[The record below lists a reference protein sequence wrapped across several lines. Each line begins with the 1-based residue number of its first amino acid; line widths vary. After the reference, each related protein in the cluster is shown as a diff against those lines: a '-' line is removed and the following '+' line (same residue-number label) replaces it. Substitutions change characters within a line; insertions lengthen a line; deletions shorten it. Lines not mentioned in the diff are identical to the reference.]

1 MKEDLSLASR
11 THPEGISLRDSVIQL
26 LIAKLSDDSRISRI
40 IEKLRVSYSH
50 VDAYDLEKA
59 LEPLLCLDPAWL
71 YRLVRDC
78 NEQTNGLSTESG
90 LCQFKKILHSLIT
103 RMITS
108 EVSPEILE
116 SGQVK
121 DYASLAFSKLAGT
134 KRKLRLDEE
143 LLSFIEDKFRAL
155 GNSAD
160 SANKNSS
167 LLPAH
172 LNRSIDCSKAYL
184 IATLAKAENNS
195 QFRSQVGLDVIRA
208 GYSPLKLSRNFPDL
222 QTIPTGELI
231 KSALNRSRIISR
243 IVEEAI
249 TRYLRDSK
257 MNENSLH
264 ELSEYMSQI
273 TDLQDAKSQASGLRK
288 SMVSL
293 RSDMAI
299 IESEKSDLIQEILRV
314 REQHSDELEALRS
327 QMLSSE
333 RCNSV
338 ENAELGQKIRSVLIE
353 SRRRIDSEM
362 KKLDLLLQE
371 PAGDAPNSKQ
381 RLVSRI
387 RNVINDLEVKIL
399 EVIS

>member
-1 MKEDLSLASR
+1 MSLTR
-11 THPEGISLRDSVIQL
+11 PEATSLRDSVIEL

-40 IEKLRVSYSH
+40 IEKLH
-50 VDAYDLEKA
+50 VRYTYMDPYEFEKA

-78 NEQTNGLSTESG
+78 NEQASGLSTESG
-90 LCQFKKILHSLIT
+90 LCQFKETLHSLIT
-103 RMITS
+103 RMIAS

-116 SGQVK
+116 LSQIT
-121 DYASLAFSKLAGT
+121 DYESLAFSKLAGT
-134 KRKLRLDEE
+134 KRKLRLDEK
-143 LLSFIEDKFRAL
+143 LLSTIEDKSRAL
-155 GNSAD
+155 GISAD
-160 SANKNSS
+160 SAKKTSS

-184 IATLAKAENNS
+184 IATLAKAKNNMD
-195 QFRSQVGLDVIRA
+195 FRSQVALDVIRT
-208 GYSPLKLSRNFPDL
+208 GYSVLKLTRNFPNL
-222 QTIPTGELI
+222 QTFQTGELVN
-231 KSALNRSRIISR
+231 SALKRSHIIKRIT
-243 IVEEAI
+243 EEAI
-249 TRYLRDSK
+249 ARYLRDSK

-264 ELSEYMSQI
+264 ELSEYISQL
-273 TDLQDAKSQASGLRK
+273 TSLRDAESQASSLRR

-293 RSDMAI
+293 GSDMAT
-299 IESEKSDLIQEILRV
+299 IESEKSALMQEILNTKK
-314 REQHSDELEALRS
+314 QYSDELESLRS

-333 RCNSV
+333 RGNSV